1 VATWQLQEAKNK
13 FSAVVERALKEG
25 PQFVTRRGVKTVVVI
40 SAEQYERLH
49 RPKRDF
55 KEFLESFPAG
65 DFSVERSDEPARKI
79 EF

>member
-1 VATWQLQEAKNK
+1 MVWQLQEAKNK
-13 FSAVVERALKEG
+13 FSALVERALKEG

-40 SAEQYERLH
+40 SAEEYERL

-55 KEFLESFPAG
+55 KEFLMSFPEG
-65 DFSVERSDEPARKI
+65 DLPLERSDEPARDV